1 MTDKAVYMIVM
12 LDVADMAAFMQD
24 YAGPLQP
31 INAKYG
37 VEAVV
42 ASPSVKVLEGSY
54 DKSLT
59 VVLRFPSQEAQSAWY
74 ADADYQPLLKRR
86 HDLTNT
92 DTSVV
97 LLAPQAGQD
106 LSEPTL

>member
-1 MTDKAVYMIVM
+1 MTDTPVYMLAL
-12 LDVADMAAFMQD
+12 LDVADMGTFMQD
-24 YAGPLQP
+24 YAGPLQA

-54 DKSLT
+54 NKSVT
-59 VVLRFPSQEAQSAWY
+59 VVLRFPSQDAHAAWY
-74 ADADYQPLLKRR
+74 SDEDYQSLLMRR
-86 HDLTNT
+86 HELTNT

-97 LLAPQAGQD
+97 LLAPQAGQQ
-106 LSEPTL
+106 LKETTA